1 MKAVATTF
9 DPLIEALLA
18 ARGVTGEAE
27 TARFLEPSYEAH
39 LHDPMLM
46 KDMDIAVAR
55 IFDAMERQERIAVYA
70 DFDCDGIPGASV
82 LKQFFDRIEYDNMEV
97 YIPHRHYEG
106 YGLHAAAIDGLKE
119 RSVKVII
126 TVDLGVTAIESVAH
140 ANALGIDVIVTD
152 HHEPPEILPAAFAI
166 LNPKRAPYPDPNLCG
181 AAVAFKLVVA
191 LITEGRKR
199 SLPRFKEIPSGWEK
213 WLLDLVGIATI
224 ADMVPLVGEN
234 RVLARFGL
242 LVLRKTP
249 RPGIAALMRV
259 LGVTQSELTEDDI
272 GFTIGPRVNAAS
284 RMDEPELA
292 LRLLTTRNASEAESL
307 AVQLEGLNRKRKGVV
322 ASMTKE
328 IRKRLTERGD
338 APSSVT
344 VIGDPEWKPALLGLA
359 ANSILDER
367 GGIVCIWGRDGV
379 GTLKG
384 SCRSDGSASIVDLFR
399 ASADILIESG
409 GHHASGG
416 FSVSNEQVHTL
427 PQVFRERMKT
437 IKREEKSTE
446 LPVAYAIALRDVG
459 GALHASLSQLSPFGM
474 GNEKPLFALENVEV
488 MSVRQFGKANE
499 HLEVMLTDK
508 GARVKAMQF
517 FATAAQFTHEP
528 KEGMRVTVFATLERS
543 SYRGTIEMRLRL
555 VDICSPGAPGCAT
568 IISI

>member
-1 MKAVATTF
+1 MKAVSPSS
-9 DPLIEALLA
+9 DPFVQALLS
-18 ARGVTGEAE
+18 ARGITEEADI
-27 TARFLEPSYEAH
+27 AQFLEPSYEEH

-46 KDMDIAVAR
+46 LDMDKAIGR
-55 IFDAMERQERIAVYA
+55 IFDAMEKEERIAVYA
-70 DFDCDGIPGASV
+70 DFDCDGIPGGSV

-106 YGLHAAAIDGLKE
+106 YGLHIAAINTLNE
-119 RSVKVII
+119 RGVKVII
-126 TVDLGVTAIESVAH
+126 TVDLGVTAVDSIAY
-140 ANALGIDVIVTD
+140 ANSLGIDVIVTD
-152 HHEPPEILPAAFAI
+152 HHEPPEELPAAFAI

-191 LITEGRKR
+191 LIREGKKR
-199 SLPRFKEIPSGWEK
+199 ELPRFKEIPEGWEK

-242 LVLRKTP
+242 FVLRKTP

-259 LGVTQSELTEDDI
+259 LGVQQSELTEDDI
-272 GFTIGPRVNAAS
+272 GFTIGPRINAAS

-292 LRLLTTRNASEAESL
+292 LRLLTTRNVSEAEGL
-307 AVQLEGLNRKRKGVV
+307 AKQLEGLNRKRKGVV

-328 IRKRLTERGD
+328 IRSRLRERD
-338 APSSVT
+338 QEPSAVT
-344 VIGDPEWKPALLGLA
+344 VLGDPEWKPALLGLA
-359 ANSILDER
+359 ANSVLDDR

-399 ASADILIESG
+399 ASADVLLESG

-416 FSVSNEQVHTL
+416 FSVSPEHVHTL
-427 PQVFRERMKT
+427 PEVFAERIKT
-437 IKREEKSTE
+437 IHTEEKNTD
-446 LPVAYAIALRDVG
+446 LPVAYAVPLSRITH
-459 GALHASLSQLSPFGM
+459 ALHTSLSALSPFGM
-474 GNEKPLFALENVEV
+474 GNEKPLFALQNVEV

-499 HLEVMLTDK
+499 HLEIILTE
-508 GARVKAMQF
+508 GGSRVKAMQF
-517 FATAAQFTHEP
+517 FATAAQFSHEP
-528 KEGMRVTVFATLERS
+528 KEGMKVTVLATLERS
-543 SYRGTIEMRLRL
+543 SYRGVIELRLRL
-555 VDICSPGAPGCAT
+555 VDIHSPVDSGYAT

>member
-1 MKAVATTF
+1 MKERSPTL
-9 DPLIEALLA
+9 DPLVQTLLT
-18 ARGVTGEAE
+18 ARGITDPSEVM
-27 TARFLEPSYEAH
+27 RFLEPSYEEH

-46 KDMDIAVAR
+46 KGMDSAIAR
-55 IFDAMERQERIAVYA
+55 IFDAMEKGERIAVYA
-70 DFDCDGIPGASV
+70 DFDCDGIPGGSI

-106 YGLHAAAIDGLKE
+106 YGLHIAAINTLNDRG
-119 RSVKVII
+119 VKVII
-126 TVDLGVTAIESVAH
+126 TVDLGVTAVEPIAH
-140 ANALGIDVIVTD
+140 ANSLGIDVIVTD
-152 HHEPPEILPAAFAI
+152 HHEPPEELPKAFAI
-166 LNPKRAPYPDPNLCG
+166 LNPKIAPYPDPNLCG
-181 AAVAFKLVVA
+181 AAVAFKLAVA
-191 LITEGRKR
+191 LIREGKKR
-199 SLPRFKEIPSGWEK
+199 ELVRFKEIPEGWEK

-242 LVLRKTP
+242 FVLRKTP

-259 LGVTQSELTEDDI
+259 LGVQQSELTEDDI
-272 GFTIGPRVNAAS
+272 GFTIGPRINAAS

-292 LRLLTTRNASEAESL
+292 LRLLTTRNVSEAEGL
-307 AVQLEGLNRKRKGVV
+307 AKQLEGLNRKRKGVV

-328 IRKRLTERGD
+328 IRQRLRERGD
-338 APSSVT
+338 APSPVT
-344 VIGDPEWKPALLGLA
+344 VLGDPDWKPALLGLA
-359 ANSILDER
+359 ANSVLDDR

-399 ASADILIESG
+399 ASADVLEEFG

-416 FSVSNEQVHTL
+416 FSVSSEHVHTL
-427 PQVFRERMKT
+427 PDVFQERMKT
-437 IKREEKSTE
+437 IVQKEKSTD
-446 LPVAYAIALRDVG
+446 LPIAYAIPLSRITSE
-459 GALHASLSQLSPFGM
+459 LHSSLSQLSPFGI
-474 GNEKPLFALENVEV
+474 GNEKPYFVFQSVEV

-499 HLEVMLTDK
+499 HFEIILTEN
-508 GARVKAMQF
+508 GTRVKAMQF

-528 KEGMRVTVFATLERS
+528 KEGARVDVLATLERS
-543 SYRGTIEMRLRL
+543 SYRGSVELRLRL
-555 VDICSPGAPGCAT
+555 VDICSHGSVGYAT